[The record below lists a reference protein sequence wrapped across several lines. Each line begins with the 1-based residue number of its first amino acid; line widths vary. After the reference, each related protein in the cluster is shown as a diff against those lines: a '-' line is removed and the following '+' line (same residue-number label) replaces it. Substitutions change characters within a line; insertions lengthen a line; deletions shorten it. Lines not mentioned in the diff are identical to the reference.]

1 MLIKDLIDEDFTNYK
16 KPCMYIAASKC
27 NWKCCI
33 EQGLDVSV
41 CQNSQIARQN
51 DFSVTIPELYD
62 RYINNPITESILF
75 SGLEPMLQFED
86 VLETVKY
93 FRNNGCNDDFVIYT
107 GYYKEEILDKVEK
120 LSKYKN
126 IVIKFGRYKPD
137 SEKHKDKILGVELIS
152 NNQYAERIS

>member
-33 EQGLDVSV
+33 EQGLDISI

-107 GYYKEEILDKVEK
+107 GYYKEEISDKVEE
-120 LSKYKN
+120 LSKYNN
-126 IVIKFGRYKPD
+126 IVIKFGRYKPED
-137 SEKHKDKILGVELIS
+137 EKHKDEILGVELIS

>member
-33 EQGLDVSV
+33 EQGLDISI

-107 GYYKEEILDKVEK
+107 GYYKEEIYDKVEE

>member
-107 GYYKEEILDKVEK
+107 GYYKEEIYDKVEE

-126 IVIKFGRYKPD
+126 IVIKFGRYKPGD
-137 SEKHKDKILGVELIS
+137 EKHKDEILGVELIS

>member
-33 EQGLDVSV
+33 EQGLDISI

-107 GYYKEEILDKVEK
+107 GYYKEEIYDKVEE

-137 SEKHKDKILGVELIS
+137 SEKHKDEILGVELIS

>member
-33 EQGLDVSV
+33 EQGLDISV

-107 GYYKEEILDKVEK
+107 GYYKEEIYDKVEE

>member
-126 IVIKFGRYKPD
+126 IVIKFGRYKPVD
-137 SEKHKDKILGVELIS
+137 EKHKDEILGVELIS